1 VAPETRLPPDAYTPA
16 ASTAVFAELAEMAAS
31 AVAAGHPV
39 IADAS
44 FMNPAHRAAL
54 RAAAGDAPFLGIWL
68 TAPLPVLE
76 ARVAARRGDASDAD
90 VAVLRSAAT
99 ADPGAGDWR
108 EVAAEDGG
116 AALAAIRTL
125 L

>member
-1 VAPETRLPPDAYTPA
+1 VAPETKLPPDAYTPD
-16 ASTAVFAELAEMAAS
+16 ASAAVFAELAAQAAT
-31 AVAAGHPV
+31 AIAAGHPV

-44 FMNPAHRAAL
+44 FMNPAHRTAL
-54 RAAAGDAPFLGIWL
+54 RAAAGAAPFLGIWL

-90 VAVLRSAAT
+90 VAVLRSAA
-99 ADPGAGDWR
+99 ANDPGPGDWH
-108 EVAAEDGG
+108 EVVATEGE